1 MDDNRNADLVDRYFS
16 AVAANDFETLARLRA
31 PDWIEDWP
39 QSGER
44 IRGHDRYRAIHE
56 RYPGGF
62 PDIEVERL
70 VGAEDRWVM
79 TPSMTVQRVIGSGD
93 VWVAE
98 GLNQYGDGSSARI
111 VAIIEL
117 RDGLVRRQHT
127 YFAAPFEAPA
137 WRADWVEPIALED

>member
-1 MDDNRNADLVDRYFS
+1 MDENRNAGVAERYFD
-16 AVAANDFETLARLRA
+16 AVAANDFETQAGLRA

-44 IRGHDRYRAIHE
+44 IRGHEQYRAIHE
-56 RYPGGF
+56 HYPGGF

-70 VGAEDRWVM
+70 VGAEDRWVV

-98 GLNQYGDGSSARI
+98 GLNQYGDGSTARI
-111 VAIIEL
+111 VAIVEL

-137 WRADWVEPIALED
+137 WRAGWVEPIEPEA